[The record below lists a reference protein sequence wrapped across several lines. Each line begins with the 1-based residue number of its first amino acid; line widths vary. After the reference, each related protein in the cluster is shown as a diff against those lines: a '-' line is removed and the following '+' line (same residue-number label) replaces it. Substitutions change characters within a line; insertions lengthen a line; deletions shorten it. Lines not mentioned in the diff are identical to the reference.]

1 MKAGKNMET
10 RFMNYSNSSRGFNAS
25 QVELPNLCP
34 ICGVGNNPRF
44 ILEARQT
51 YTNGEDVALFACICP
66 ACNQWAYILVQKAEK
81 NSNKWKLLS
90 GYPQNTRRKFD
101 KLITNVSPRFVQL
114 YNSASNAEQNGYL
127 DLAGMGYRASLEIL
141 IKDWA
146 LKYADPHESKEK
158 IAGYQLNDVIGH
170 FFKNDVAAFNSS
182 DAVREFGNDF
192 THWNRPDDFDARQ
205 NLDEVKIYLNI
216 LINSVYLQLKI
227 ANPPAGRGHH
237 SVSKS
242 K

>member
-1 MKAGKNMET
+1 MET
-10 RFMNYSNSSRGFNAS
+10 RFANYFNPQLGS
-25 QVELPNLCP
+25 HQSKIEIPGLCP
-34 ICGVGNNPRF
+34 FCSVGNNPTFR
-44 ILEARQT
+44 LECKQT
-51 YTNGEDVALFACICP
+51 YTDGKHVAMIACTCP
-66 ACNQWAYILVQKAEK
+66 SCGGWSYVLIKKESS
-81 NSNKWKLLS
+81 NSSSWKLLS
-90 GYPQNTRRKFD
+90 SYPQNSKHKFD
-101 KLITNVSPRFVQL
+101 KLIKDVSPKFIEL
-114 YNSASNAEQNGYL
+114 YNSASNAEQNGFF
-127 DLAGMGYRASLEIL
+127 DLAGMGYRGALEVL

-146 LKYADPHESKEK
+146 LAYSDPHESKEK
-158 IAGYQLNDVIGH
+158 IARYKLNDAIAH

-182 DAVREFGNDF
+182 DVVREFGNDF